1 MSFTITQA
9 QSPEDLNSI
18 QTLFQ
23 GYAIGLGLDISFQNF
38 NHELANLPGEYAP
51 PNGALLLA
59 KSTTSGEAIGCVG
72 LRPLDLESTCE
83 MKRLYVSPAGR
94 GTGVGRALAE
104 AIIVEAKRLGYGKM
118 LLDTLGSMTTP
129 LKLYRGLGFRDIKP
143 YYHNPLADAVYLE
156 LKLRWD
162 RRIWRSFSPKP

>member
-156 LKLRWD
+156 LKLR
-162 RRIWRSFSPKP
+162 